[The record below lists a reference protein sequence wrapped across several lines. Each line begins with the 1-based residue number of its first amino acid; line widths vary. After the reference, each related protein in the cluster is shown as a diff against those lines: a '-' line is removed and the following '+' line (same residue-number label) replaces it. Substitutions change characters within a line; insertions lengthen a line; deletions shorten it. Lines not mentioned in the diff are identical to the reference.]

1 MPAKKSAAFLLVEQQ
16 AFISPFASQ
25 KYFTKLYINRSR
37 GMTT

>member
-25 KYFTKLYINRSR
+25 KYLQSYILIEV
-37 GMTT
+37 GA